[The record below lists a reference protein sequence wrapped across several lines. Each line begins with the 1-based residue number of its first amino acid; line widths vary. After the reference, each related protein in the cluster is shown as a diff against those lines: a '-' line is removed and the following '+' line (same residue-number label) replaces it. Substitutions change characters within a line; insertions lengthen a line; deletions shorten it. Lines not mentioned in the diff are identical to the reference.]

1 MISQEFMEASAKG
14 NINAVKELLNSNE
27 INATDHHLYTA
38 LHMASFNGH
47 LSVTKELLSKG
58 ADPNIVNW
66 GGESALYWASYFN
79 YLEIVKELLMYNADP
94 NLADNQG
101 QTPLHR
107 ASTRGHVEVVKELLA
122 KGANPNLKDSQ
133 GYTALD
139 YASRDARWAVIKEL
153 ENYSP
158 TLRMLTLMCIKNH
171 RINIKGVPP
180 MLLEVL

>member
-79 YLEIVKELLMYNADP
+79 YLEIVKELL
-94 NLADNQG
+94 
-101 QTPLHR
+101 
-107 ASTRGHVEVVKELLA
+107 A